1 MPRNPEKNALV
12 REARRK
18 QILDAAL
25 TVYIRF
31 GFHGTDMDAVAKEAQ
46 LAKGLIY

>member
-1 MPRNPEKNALV
+1 MSRSPEKDALV
-12 REARRK
+12 RETRRK

-31 GFHGTDMDAVAKEAQ
+31 GFHGTDMDV
-46 LAKGLIY
+46 